1 MNRKLA
7 REAVYLMIFSY
18 LFTGELSSRVYR
30 NLDVNALNVD
40 DLSLPFDATLNG
52 EFDAKDLEYIDR
64 VSLGVVEHEKEL
76 KGYIVKFSK
85 GFVLDRVY
93 KPDLAILMLAIFEMI
108 YEDSIPLKVS
118 ISEAVTIV
126 KKYSTTKSFSF
137 VNGLLASVYKEL
149 TEEKNGADN

>member
-93 KPDLAILMLAIFEMI
+93 KPDLAILMLAIYEMI

-118 ISEAVTIV
+118 ISESVTIV

>member
-30 NLDVNALNVD
+30 NLDVNALSVD

-93 KPDLAILMLAIFEMI
+93 KPDLAILMLAIYEMI
-108 YEDSIPLKVS
+108 YEDSIPPKVS

-149 TEEKNGADN
+149 TEEKNGTDN

>member
-30 NLDVNALNVD
+30 NLDINALNVD

-52 EFDAKDLEYIDR
+52 EFDAKDIEYIER
-64 VSLGVVEHEKEL
+64 VSQGIVEHEKEL

-93 KPDLAILMLAIFEMI
+93 KPDLAILMLAIYEMI

-149 TEEKNGADN
+149 TEEKNGANN

>member
-18 LFTGELSSRVYR
+18 LFTGELSNRVYR
-30 NLDVNALNVD
+30 NLDINALNVD
-40 DLSLPFDATLNG
+40 DLSLPFDTTLNG
-52 EFDAKDLEYIDR
+52 EFDAKDLEYIER
-64 VSLGVVEHEKEL
+64 VTQGVVEHEKEL

-93 KPDLAILMLAIFEMI
+93 KPDLAILMLAIYEMI

-149 TEEKNGADN
+149 TEEKNGTVN

>member
-93 KPDLAILMLAIFEMI
+93 KPDLAILMLAIYEMI

>member
-40 DLSLPFDATLNG
+40 DLSLPFNATLNG

-93 KPDLAILMLAIFEMI
+93 KPDLAILMLAIYEMI

>member
-93 KPDLAILMLAIFEMI
+93 KPDLAILMLAIYEMI

-149 TEEKNGADN
+149 TEEKNGTDN

>member
-76 KGYIVKFSK
+76 KGFIVKFSK

-93 KPDLAILMLAIFEMI
+93 KPDLAILMLAIYEMI

>member
-64 VSLGVVEHEKEL
+64 VSLGIVEHEKEL

-93 KPDLAILMLAIFEMI
+93 KPDLAILMLAIYEMI

>member
-52 EFDAKDLEYIDR
+52 EFDAKDLEYINR

-93 KPDLAILMLAIFEMI
+93 KPDLAILMLAIYEMI

>member
-30 NLDVNALNVD
+30 NLDVNAINVD

-64 VSLGVVEHEKEL
+64 VSLGIVEHEKEL

-93 KPDLAILMLAIFEMI
+93 KPDLAILMLAIYEMI

-149 TEEKNGADN
+149 TEEKNGTDN

>member
-30 NLDVNALNVD
+30 NLDVNALSVD

-93 KPDLAILMLAIFEMI
+93 KPDLAILMLAIYEMI

-149 TEEKNGADN
+149 TEEKNGTDN

>member
-18 LFTGELSSRVYR
+18 LFTGELTSRVYR

-93 KPDLAILMLAIFEMI
+93 KPDLAILMLAIYEMI

>member
-40 DLSLPFDATLNG
+40 DLSLPFDATVNG

-93 KPDLAILMLAIFEMI
+93 KPDLAILMLAIYEMI

>member
-40 DLSLPFDATLNG
+40 DLSLPFDTTLNG
-52 EFDAKDLEYIDR
+52 EFDAKDIEYIER
-64 VSLGVVEHEKEL
+64 VSQGIVEHEKEL

-93 KPDLAILMLAIFEMI
+93 KPDLAILMLAIYEMI

-149 TEEKNGADN
+149 TEEKNGTDN

>member
-30 NLDVNALNVD
+30 NLDVNAINVD

-64 VSLGVVEHEKEL
+64 VSLGIVEHEKEL
-76 KGYIVKFSK
+76 KSYIVKFSK

-93 KPDLAILMLAIFEMI
+93 KPDLAILMLAIYEMI

-149 TEEKNGADN
+149 TEEKNGTDN